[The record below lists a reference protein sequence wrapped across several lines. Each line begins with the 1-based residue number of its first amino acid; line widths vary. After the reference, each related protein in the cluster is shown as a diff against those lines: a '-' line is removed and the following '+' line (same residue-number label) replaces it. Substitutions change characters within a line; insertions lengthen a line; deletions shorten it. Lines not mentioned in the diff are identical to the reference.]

1 MLDTDPSFRPVRL
14 REGYPQLEDLSLRWF
29 SLVAQRE
36 WTCFTRYRR
45 TQGDKG
51 SSRKEQQMSDLIVI
65 GYENP
70 QTARQAY
77 EQVQRLQQDFVV
89 DLRGLAIVN
98 VDADGK
104 THVDTPQRIIGTSA
118 VSGALFGLLLGLL
131 FFVPGMVLLG
141 GALGALMGTFNRS
154 GVNAEFRNR
163 VEHLLEPGH
172 SAVVIMA
179 SKITEDKFASAM
191 QPFGGT
197 ILKTSLSESD
207 EKELAEELTGQS

>member
-1 MLDTDPSFRPVRL
+1 
-14 REGYPQLEDLSLRWF
+14 
-29 SLVAQRE
+29 
-36 WTCFTRYRR
+36 
-45 TQGDKG
+45 
-51 SSRKEQQMSDLIVI
+51 MSDLIVI

-77 EQVQRLQQDFVV
+77 EQVQRLQKDFVV

-118 VSGALFGLLLGLL
+118 VSGALFGLLLGVL

-141 GALGALMGTFNRS
+141 GAIGALMGKFNKS
-154 GVNAEFRNR
+154 GIDAQFRDR

-179 SKITEDKFASAM
+179 AKITEDRFAAAM

-197 ILKTSLSESD
+197 LLKTSLSETD
-207 EKELAEELTGQS
+207 EKELAEELAGQG

>member
-1 MLDTDPSFRPVRL
+1 
-14 REGYPQLEDLSLRWF
+14 
-29 SLVAQRE
+29 
-36 WTCFTRYRR
+36 
-45 TQGDKG
+45 
-51 SSRKEQQMSDLIVI
+51 MSDLIVI

-89 DLRGLAIVN
+89 DLAGLAIID

-104 THVDTPQRIIGTSA
+104 THVDTPRRIIGASA
-118 VSGALFGLLLGLL
+118 VSGALFGLLLGIL
-131 FFVPGMVLLG
+131 FFVPGMALLG
-141 GALGALMGTFNRS
+141 GAIGALMGKFNQS
-154 GVNAEFRNR
+154 GVDARFRDQ
-163 VEHLLEPGH
+163 VEHLLDPGH

-179 SKITEDKFASAM
+179 SKITEDKFATAM

-207 EKELAEELTGQS
+207 EKELAEELAGEG

>member
-1 MLDTDPSFRPVRL
+1 
-14 REGYPQLEDLSLRWF
+14 
-29 SLVAQRE
+29 
-36 WTCFTRYRR
+36 
-45 TQGDKG
+45 
-51 SSRKEQQMSDLIVI
+51 MSDLIVI

-70 QTARQAY
+70 QTAQQAY

-104 THVDTPQRIIGTSA
+104 THVDTPKRIIGTSA
-118 VSGALFGLLLGLL
+118 MSGALFGLLIGVL
-131 FFVPGMVLLG
+131 FFVPGMALLG
-141 GALGALMGTFNRS
+141 GAVGALMGVLSKS
-154 GVNAEFRNR
+154 GIDAQFRDR

-207 EKELAEELTGQS
+207 EKELAEELAGQG

>member
-1 MLDTDPSFRPVRL
+1 
-14 REGYPQLEDLSLRWF
+14 
-29 SLVAQRE
+29 
-36 WTCFTRYRR
+36 
-45 TQGDKG
+45 
-51 SSRKEQQMSDLIVI
+51 MSDLIVI

-70 QTARQAY
+70 QTAQQAY
-77 EQVQRLQQDFVV
+77 EQVQRLQQDFIV

-104 THVDTPQRIIGTSA
+104 THVDTPKRIIGNSA
-118 VSGALFGLLLGLL
+118 VSGALFGLLLGVL
-131 FFVPGMVLLG
+131 FFVPGMALLG
-141 GALGALMGTFNRS
+141 GAIGALMGVFNKA
-154 GVNAEFRNR
+154 GIDAGFRDR

-172 SAVVIMA
+172 SAVVVMA

-207 EKELAEELTGQS
+207 EKELAEELAGRG

>member
-1 MLDTDPSFRPVRL
+1 M
-14 REGYPQLEDLSLRWF
+14 
-29 SLVAQRE
+29 
-36 WTCFTRYRR
+36 
-45 TQGDKG
+45 
-51 SSRKEQQMSDLIVI
+51 I
-65 GYENP
+65 GYDNP

-89 DLRGLAIVN
+89 ELRGLAIVD

-118 VSGALFGLLLGLL
+118 AHGAVFGLLLGLL

-141 GALGALMGTFNRS
+141 GAIGALMGTFTKS
-154 GVNAEFRNR
+154 GIDAEFRNR
-163 VEHLLEPGH
+163 VEHLVEPGH
-172 SAVVIMA
+172 SAVVVMA
-179 SKITEDKFASAM
+179 SKLTEDKFAGAM

-207 EKELAEELTGQS
+207 ERELAEELTGQS

>member
-1 MLDTDPSFRPVRL
+1 
-14 REGYPQLEDLSLRWF
+14 
-29 SLVAQRE
+29 
-36 WTCFTRYRR
+36 
-45 TQGDKG
+45 
-51 SSRKEQQMSDLIVI
+51 MSDLIVI
-65 GYENP
+65 GYEDP
-70 QTARQAY
+70 QTAQQAY
-77 EQVQRLQQDFVV
+77 EGVQRLQQDFIV

-104 THVDTPQRIIGTSA
+104 THVDTPKRIIGTSA
-118 VSGALFGLLLGLL
+118 VSGALFGLLIGVL
-131 FFVPGMVLLG
+131 FFVPGMALLG
-141 GALGALMGTFNRS
+141 GAIGALMGVLSKS
-154 GVNAEFRNR
+154 GIDAQFRDR

-207 EKELAEELTGQS
+207 EKELAEELAGQG

>member
-1 MLDTDPSFRPVRL
+1 
-14 REGYPQLEDLSLRWF
+14 
-29 SLVAQRE
+29 
-36 WTCFTRYRR
+36 
-45 TQGDKG
+45 
-51 SSRKEQQMSDLIVI
+51 MSDLIVI

-89 DLRGLAIVN
+89 DLRGLAIVD

-104 THVDTPQRIIGTSA
+104 THVDTPKRIIGASA

-141 GALGALMGTFNRS
+141 GAIGALMGTFNKS
-154 GVNAEFRNR
+154 GVDAEFRNR

-179 SKITEDKFASAM
+179 SKVTEDKFTSAM

-207 EKELAEELTGQS
+207 EKELAEELSGKSSADR

>member
-1 MLDTDPSFRPVRL
+1 
-14 REGYPQLEDLSLRWF
+14 
-29 SLVAQRE
+29 
-36 WTCFTRYRR
+36 
-45 TQGDKG
+45 
-51 SSRKEQQMSDLIVI
+51 MSDLIVI
-65 GYENP
+65 GYEDH

-89 DLRGLAIVN
+89 ELRGLAIVN

-104 THVDTPQRIIGTSA
+104 THVDTPQRIIGASA

-179 SKITEDKFASAM
+179 SKITEDKFASAL

-207 EKELAEELTGQS
+207 EKELAEELTGES

>member
-1 MLDTDPSFRPVRL
+1 
-14 REGYPQLEDLSLRWF
+14 
-29 SLVAQRE
+29 
-36 WTCFTRYRR
+36 
-45 TQGDKG
+45 
-51 SSRKEQQMSDLIVI
+51 MSDLIVI

-77 EQVQRLQQDFVV
+77 EQVQRLQRDFIVE
-89 DLRGLAIVN
+89 LRGLAIVD

-104 THVDTPQRIIGTSA
+104 THVDTPQRIVTASA
-118 VSGALFGLLLGLL
+118 ANGALFGLLLGLL

-141 GALGALMGTFNRS
+141 GAIGALFGTLNKS

-163 VEHLLEPGH
+163 VEHLVEPGH

-207 EKELAEELTGQS
+207 EKDLAEELTGQS